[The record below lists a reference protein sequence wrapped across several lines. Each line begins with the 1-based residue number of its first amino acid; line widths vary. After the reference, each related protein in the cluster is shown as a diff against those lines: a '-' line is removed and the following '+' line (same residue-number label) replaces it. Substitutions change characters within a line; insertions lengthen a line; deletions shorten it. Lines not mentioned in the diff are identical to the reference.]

1 MSPTN
6 NDKAPVHATV
16 LRLRNFMGFE
26 EYEVRPGKVTAVR
39 GSNGVGKTTILEAFK
54 AVLKGG
60 HDASLIRQG
69 AESAEVGLL
78 LSDGVDIEKRI
89 TPADS
94 KTKVKHPEFGTLSKP
109 AAYLDNL
116 RDLFA
121 TNPIDFLAAKSDKR
135 VEIFLSSIPLTVS
148 PVDLAGIVE
157 LCGEKHDLSRHAL
170 QVLAA
175 IEKDLR
181 DQRTIL
187 NRSAKEKRASIEELT
202 KALPAE
208 SSAAN
213 SKTVL
218 ESVELEYSDFRSN
231 CETAKEVI
239 QTKASRIVRAIEE
252 EKWKGLDELKRK
264 QEAELEEIRTKYGKL
279 ASALGEAINERIAA
293 VNSSTSK
300 ELDELAS
307 NRAVKTQQFES
318 ALATARANSDSYV
331 RAQAA
336 RDLIAKTA
344 TGAATLE
351 ADSESLS
358 VALTELDNVR
368 GNLLEKLPIKG
379 VTLSDGE
386 ILVDGLPFDR
396 VNESRRMRLAIEVAM
411 LRSGNLPFIVVDGAE
426 RLDASG
432 LRNLAGAAVE
442 MGVQMVLGIVED
454 GPDGAYRPLEVS
466 RIA

>member
-1 MSPTN
+1 MSSN

-26 EYEVRPGKVTAVR
+26 QYEIKPGKVTAVR

-109 AAYLDNL
+109 AAYLDSL
-116 RDLFA
+116 RDVFA
-121 TNPIDFLAAKSDKR
+121 INPIDFLTAKSEKR
-135 VEIFLSSIPLTVS
+135 VELLLSAIPLTVS

-175 IEKDLR
+175 IDKDLR
-181 DQRTIL
+181 DQRTGV

-208 SSAAN
+208 ATADG
-213 SKTVL
+213 KKML
-218 ESVELEYSDFRSN
+218 EAVELEYSDFRTN
-231 CETAKEVI
+231 CETAKESI
-239 QTKASRIVRAIEE
+239 QKKANQMVNAIEDEKRTAVDDLNRKRDE
-252 EKWKGLDELKRK
+252 EI
-264 QEAELEEIRTKYGKL
+264 EEIRAKY
-279 ASALGEAINERIAA
+279 ARAADTARNVMNERIQIVSDAA
-293 VNSSTSK
+293 GK

-307 NRAVKTQQFES
+307 SRAEKTQRFES
-318 ALATARANSDSYV
+318 ALATARANSDAYV

-336 RDLIAKTA
+336 RDHIARMQ

-351 ADSESLS
+351 ADSDSLS
-358 VALTELDNVR
+358 AALTELDNVR

-426 RLDASG
+426 RLDATG